1 MANWIE
7 KPIARIWSRNCGEGD
22 GLLVGSLLHSGAD
35 ILEENTIYEL
45 VENQISGDIIL
56 RKKGRASIRP
66 SGTTLNDTHFLSLLH
81 HFSNISSICEEY
93 QTVMSNKIS
102 LLCVYETTAY
112 VSPMLLEQLLD
123 SDYDETISR
132 NMLIDMCHFAKKQL

>member
-102 LLCVYETTAY
+102 LLCVYGTTA
-112 VSPMLLEQLLD
+112 
-123 SDYDETISR
+123 
-132 NMLIDMCHFAKKQL
+132 